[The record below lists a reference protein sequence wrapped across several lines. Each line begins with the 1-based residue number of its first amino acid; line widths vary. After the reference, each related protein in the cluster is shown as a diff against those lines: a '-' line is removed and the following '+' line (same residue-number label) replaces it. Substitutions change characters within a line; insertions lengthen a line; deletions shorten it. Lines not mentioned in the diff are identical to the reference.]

1 MELRPLFK
9 TREEAVADGLQK
21 VQLKAQAVMAYNDNP
36 VLAALNTEL
45 EQRLA
50 NATPATMGEDAIA
63 EAETA
68 ISELLQAI
76 SDCKAIDSL
85 NVVIASLHN
94 AGVTLPDVL
103 NTAWAVS
110 PAYYTAAY
118 FTSHRKEMQQALD
131 EFLAY
136 TDAEVQPQSPN
147 FASTAGW
154 QVKVGTYTG
163 GDQRTN
169 TYGGLTC
176 WNAWWASLSAVEGNK
191 RSMEICQQVE
201 ALPEGLYALECKGST
216 QHYCLSDQHGYL
228 VYEGDTLATP
238 YLTADYMDLPTVPN
252 IWQTLTTAPVYVSEG
267 GNVTIG
273 FVSTKQGAVNNAW
286 RAFGDASNSGDR
298 REGWWCATD
307 FRLLYHPMLKL
318 TVTPGEWRTVC
329 LPYASSIPQGAKCY
343 KIAGVLS
350 DHSCICIEEVT
361 TLEAGV
367 PAIYISDVA
376 QLTFSEYGERAKS
389 PVSYKETNNL
399 RGYFQT
405 TTAIKAPVGSYVLT
419 DGKWVKVESVRPS
432 IPSNSAIIY
441 RLDGMTELDSW
452 DGLTMPI
459 VEDATGIDAAHME
472 NGQQAGGQR
481 YNLSGRPTTKQRGV
495 VIEKQGGKTR
505 KVLKR
510 P

>member
-1 MELRPLFK
+1 MRINGLD
-9 TREEAVADGLQK
+9 TDHWREDIRCAVAGGCDSIRIPK
-21 VQLKAQAVMAYNDNP
+21 
-36 VLAALNTEL
+36 TETADDVRTV
-45 EQRLA
+45 EY
-50 NATPATMGEDAIA
+50 AIA

-103 NTAWAVS
+103 NKAWAVS

-136 TDAEVQPQSPN
+136 TDAEVQPQSPK

-176 WNAWWASLSAVEGNK
+176 WNAWWASLSAAEGNK
-191 RSMEICQQVE
+191 RSMEIRQQVE

-228 VYEGDTLATP
+228 VYQGDTLATP
-238 YLTADYMDLPTVPN
+238 YLTADYMDLPTVPT

-329 LPYASSIPQGAKCY
+329 LPYATSIPQGAKCY
-343 KIAGVLS
+343 RIAGVLS

-361 TLEAGV
+361 NLDAGV

-432 IPSNSAIIY
+432 IPSNSAIIF
-441 RLDGMTELDSW
+441 RLDDMTELDTW
-452 DGLTMPI
+452 DGLTMPL
-459 VEDATGIDAAHME
+459 VEGTDAIDAPQQSTVNAQRSTFNL
-472 NGQQAGGQR
+472 NGQ
-481 YNLSGRPTTKQRGV
+481 PTTNRRGV
-495 VIEKQGGKTR
+495 VIERTPDGKSR
-505 KVLKR
+505 KLLFNK
-510 P
+510 